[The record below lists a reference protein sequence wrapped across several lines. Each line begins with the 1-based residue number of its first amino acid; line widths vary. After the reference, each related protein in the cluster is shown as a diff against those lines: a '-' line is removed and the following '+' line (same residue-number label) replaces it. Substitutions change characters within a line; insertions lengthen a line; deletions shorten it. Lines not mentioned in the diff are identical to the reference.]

1 MQVKFYICLK
11 ILDCFATN
19 STLLDNEWVNVIILV
34 LTLDHNTNTQS
45 CIKDSAYFRI
55 YNCHSLLIIEAISF
69 IISSLNCAGSHEVHE
84 KLAYFYFILQYIS
97 ISGLASTKHFFLTRR
112 LIQILRGF
120 MFEVINSISR
130 KPSLL
135 YLSSYQVCY
144 VLLRLNWTD
153 NRY

>member
-1 MQVKFYICLK
+1 MSERNNSCSYFGLQHH
-11 ILDCFATN
+11 TN
-19 STLLDNEWVNVIILV
+19 PIS
-34 LTLDHNTNTQS
+34 TQS
-45 CIKDSAYFRI
+45 CIKYSAYLRI

-112 LIQILRGF
+112 LIQILRDF

-135 YLSSYQVCY
+135 YLSSYPVCY
-144 VLLRLNWTD
+144 YSDSTELTIV
-153 NRY
+153 RY